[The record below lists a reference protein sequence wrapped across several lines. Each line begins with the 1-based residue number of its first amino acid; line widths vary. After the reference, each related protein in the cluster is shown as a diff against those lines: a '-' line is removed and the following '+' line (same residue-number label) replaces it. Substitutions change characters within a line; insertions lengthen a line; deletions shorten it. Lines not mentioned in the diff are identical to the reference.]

1 MVDELYLL
9 ASHLDTVT
17 LTVGQTDTITWRFNS
32 KEEYTASSAYRLQ
45 FAGSMAMEG
54 YKLIWSGWAPGKCRF
69 FPLDGCLG
77 KDLNGGGVT
86 APRLGEQLFLPPL

>member
-17 LTVGQTDTITWRFNS
+17 LTVGQTDMAIHS
-32 KEEYTASSAYRLQ
+32 KEEYTTSSAYRLQ

-54 YKLIWSGWAPGKCRF
+54 YKLIWSGWAPGKCPF
-69 FPLDGCLG
+69 FLWTAALGRILTADVLGHVQCLG
-77 KDLNGGGVT
+77 ACTG
-86 APRLGEQLFLPPL
+86 A